1 MASFHLIKSKSQ
13 SLRRTDTAL
22 TWYSATLSLYPLFSH
37 LQTCGPL
44 PFFEHNIQAPVSRF
58 LAPSFPWKA
67 LPEILLTQISLLP
80 LLKCHHITGSCPT
93 TLRTIPLPSS
103 LASLFSVSLTC
114 FCLFIVYYLLP
125 PQEQRLCLLCS
136 LPYPWSL
143 NVDCNILRSQKYL
156 NN

>member
-58 LAPSFPWKA
+58 LVPSFPWKA

-93 TLRTIPLPSS
+93 TLRIIPLPSS

-114 FCLFIVYYLLP
+114 FCLFVYCLLP
-125 PQEQRLCLLCS
+125 SPSTRAETLSALFPAIS
-136 LPYPWSL
+136 LVSK
-143 NVDCNILRSQKYL
+143 R
-156 NN
+156 